1 MPMHDLKVDHIAIAV
16 PSITDAAT
24 TFELLMGQTCSPIEE
39 LQDQGVNVAFIG
51 SLELIEPR
59 GPETSVARF
68 IESRGAGLHHI
79 AFRVPDI
86 TKALAGYRESGVRLI
101 DEQPRP
107 GAHGHRVAFLHPE
120 STGGVLVE
128 LVQE

>member
-1 MPMHDLKVDHIAIAV
+1 MDGLTVDHIAIAV
-16 PSITDAAT
+16 ASIKDAAP
-24 TFELLMGQTCSPIEE
+24 TFELLMDQTCSRVEE
-39 LQDQGVNVAFIG
+39 LSGQGVNVAFVG

-59 GPETSVARF
+59 GPDTAVARF

-86 TKALAGYRESGVRLI
+86 SEALARYRESGVRLL
-101 DEQPRP
+101 DEQARP
-107 GAHGHRVAFLHPE
+107 GARGHQVAFLHPE

>member
-1 MPMHDLKVDHIAIAV
+1 MDGLTVDHIAIAV

-24 TFELLMGQTCSPIEE
+24 TFELLMGQTCSPVEE
-39 LQDQGVNVAFIG
+39 LPDQGVNVAFIG

-59 GPETSVARF
+59 GPNTSVARF

-86 TKALAGYRESGVRLI
+86 SMALAKYRESGVRLI

-107 GAHGHRVAFLHPE
+107 GARGHQVAFLHPG

>member
-1 MPMHDLKVDHIAIAV
+1 MDGLTVDHIAIAV

-39 LQDQGVNVAFIG
+39 LPDQGVNVAFIG

-59 GPETSVARF
+59 GPNTSVARF

-86 TKALAGYRESGVRLI
+86 AMALAKYRGSGVRLI

-107 GAHGHRVAFLHPE
+107 GAHGHQVAFLHPG

>member
-1 MPMHDLKVDHIAIAV
+1 MDGLTVDHIAIAV

-24 TFELLMGQTCSPIEE
+24 TFELLMDHTCSPVEE
-39 LQDQGVNVAFIG
+39 LPGQGVNVAFVG

-59 GPETSVARF
+59 GPDTSVARF

-86 TKALAGYRESGVRLI
+86 SEALAKYRESGVRLI
-101 DEQPRP
+101 DQ
-107 GAHGHRVAFLHPE
+107 HPARTLRME
-120 STGGVLVE
+120 ERDSMAARARTGLLVE